1 MLATR
6 CRGPQ
11 TGPASDLPAKTKAR
25 GSLRGLC
32 AKQFFRR
39 SIRCFRR
46 GEAVDDN
53 VFGIVDG
60 DSDLV
65 KFEAR
70 SRLRRRLGNQGDE
83 GALFVGAHRYCA
95 RRRHRHRRRRR
106 PKLLDAPIE
115 NLDGDGARCR
125 PIEIDDDDVGV
136 EGVVAR
142 SMAPV
147 LKVVCGMMISC
158 MVRVRDLVCPTRA
171 CLPSITK
178 ARESLCQAVHR

>member
-1 MLATR
+1 VPNGFSGDRFA
-6 CRGPQ
+6 
-11 TGPASDLPAKTKAR
+11 AFVD
-25 GSLRGLC
+25 
-32 AKQFFRR
+32 
-39 SIRCFRR
+39 

-70 SRLRRRLGNQGDE
+70 SRLRCRLGNQGDE
-83 GALFVGAHRYCA
+83 GAPCVGAHRYCA

-106 PKLLDAPIE
+106 PELLDAPIE

-136 EGVVAR
+136 EGALSR
-142 SMAPV
+142 SITPV
-147 LKVVCGMMISC
+147 LKVVWGMMISC
-158 MVRVRDLVCPTRA
+158 MVRVRDFVCPTRA

-178 ARESLCQAVHR
+178 ARERFTDSVVWGVPESDRRTGPG